1 MTPWMLF
8 DSSLKAEFGT
18 MTLALKQTGQE
29 INANWMSRL
38 TKVDCAGKA
47 YFVKVYA
54 SRGRGLRAW
63 LGRSRLR
70 AEWENIRL
78 FQSLGIP
85 TVELVAYGEKL
96 WPEYVGVMV
105 TEDRS
110 EAFDLAFLARE
121 NHSSLS
127 NRCWRLRVIRRLSE
141 SIRTLH
147 AARFVHNDLK
157 WRNILVE
164 LPTKNKEAEPR
175 AYLID
180 CPMGSK
186 KRGLMLNRGIIK
198 DLACLDKVAKLS
210 LSRTDRLRFYLGYVS
225 RKRLRNKDKVKIR
238 KVLHFFKGRD

>member
-8 DSSLKAEFGT
+8 DSSLEAEFGS
-18 MTLALKQTGQE
+18 MARAVEQTGQE

-54 SRGRGLRAW
+54 SRGQGLRGW

-78 FQSLGIP
+78 FHSLGIA
-85 TVELVAYGEKL
+85 TVKIVACGEEL
-96 WPEYVGVMV
+96 WPEYIGAMV
-105 TEDRS
+105 TEGRS
-110 EAFDLAFLARE
+110 EAFDLAFLARG
-121 NHSSLS
+121 NHSALS
-127 NRCWRLRVIRRLSE
+127 NKRWRLRVIRRLSE

-164 LPTKNKEAEPR
+164 LPTGNNEVEPGV
-175 AYLID
+175 YLID

-186 KRGLMLNRGIIK
+186 KCGVMLKRGIIK
-198 DLACLDKVAKLS
+198 DLACLDKVATLS

-225 RKRLRNKDKVKIR
+225 RKRLRNNDKVKIR